1 MITKPLFNR
10 CLNSLKAFK
19 NFDDK
24 MYEAGIDLSDIDCVA
39 ELQMSLL
46 ELLSYCCVDNHE
58 DKYRYDPNILE
69 FFVFDLNYGELA
81 DNYPLI
87 ENSEKI
93 ILSTNDDVWKYL
105 TKKHPEIAD
114 TEESEW
120 SE

>member
-19 NFDDK
+19 NFDDSL
-24 MYEAGIDLSDIDCVA
+24 YDLGIDLSGTECVA
-39 ELQMSLL
+39 ELEMCFL
-46 ELLSYCCVDNHE
+46 ELLSYCCKDNHE
-58 DKYRYDPNILE
+58 NKYDPNILE

-81 DNYPLI
+81 KEYPLI
-87 ENSEKI
+87 DHSIKT
-93 ILSTNDDVWKYL
+93 ILSTKDDVWEYL
-105 TKKHPEIAD
+105 TKRRPEIAD